1 MTDARKVWMPDTFF
15 RNEKEGRFHNILV
28 PNVYIRIFP
37 DGYVLYS
44 IRLVSTICILMG
56 NPREIMMGEDN
67 RVASVTLLTFT
78 VGPGPH
84 AHN

>member
-44 IRLVSTICILMG
+44 IRLENFNNEFTFMSKKTG
-56 NPREIMMGEDN
+56 
-67 RVASVTLLTFT
+67 TLKL
-78 VGPGPH
+78 
-84 AHN
+84 